1 MATHDVYRG
10 IDMSGGDQTHT
21 AVSVACG
28 ILLVHARNTR
38 AATCL
43 QPHPSVQHKHTPVLP
58 LRSHVFA
65 RTSNAVR
72 YSVSATHVYHLHGSR
87 SARSHPDSDRVR
99 LTTDSRSPRVRLV
112 RGSSHAWRGARRWCL
127 AHALV
132 LGSSLA
138 QAQRGMA
145 HPRLALVSRSSHDR
159 CLLSSSAA
167 HAGTGSAPIAHVKL
181 P

>member
-10 IDMSGGDQTHT
+10 IDVSGGDQTHT
-21 AVSVACG
+21 AVSIACG
-28 ILLVHARNTR
+28 IHARNTR

-72 YSVSATHVYHLHGSR
+72 YSVSATHVYHLYGSR

-127 AHALV
+127 ELAS
-132 LGSSLA
+132 GSAWHGSPSA
-138 QAQRGMA
+138 CA
-145 HPRLALVSRSSHDR
+145 RLTLVSRSVLAQLVRGSRWHW
-159 CLLSSSAA
+159 LSSYR
-167 HAGTGSAPIAHVKL
+167 TR
-181 P
+181 